1 MARPTPA
8 ARRYAEAAFQVA
20 LRGGDTEL
28 DGWRDDL
35 AMAADVL
42 THESVE
48 PVIDSPAIARADRL
62 TVVDK
67 LLASRVRPGVLRLVS
82 LLVGRGR
89 AHEIARMSEQYQRL
103 LNAHRGIVVATVTS
117 ATPLTDDETAE
128 VRTRVEAMADAIV
141 DMRTAV
147 DPALL
152 GGLTVQ
158 IGDRFLDA
166 SIRGRLERLRTQL
179 NSGARPR

>member
-20 LRGGDTEL
+20 LRSGDKEL

-35 AMAADVL
+35 ALAAEVL
-42 THESVE
+42 GHEQVA
-48 PVIDSPAIARADRL
+48 PVVDSPAIPTANRL
-62 TVVDK
+62 AIVDK
-67 LLASRVRPGVLRLVS
+67 LLASRVRPAALRLVS
-82 LLVGRGR
+82 LLVERGR
-89 AHEIARMSEQYQRL
+89 AREIGRVSDQYQRL

-117 ATPLTDDETAE
+117 AAPLTDGETAE
-128 VRTRVEAMADAIV
+128 IRKRVEAMADATV

-147 DPALL
+147 DPSLL

-179 NSGARPR
+179 NSGVRPR

>member
-1 MARPTPA
+1 MARPSPA
-8 ARRYAEAAFQVA
+8 ARRYAEAAFEVA
-20 LRGGDTEL
+20 LRDDQL

-35 AMAADVL
+35 ALAAEVL
-42 THESVE
+42 GHPEAEAV
-48 PVIDSPAIARADRL
+48 VDNPAIATADRL
-62 TVVDK
+62 AVVDK
-67 LLASRVRPGVLRLVS
+67 LLEPRVRPGALRLVR
-82 LLVGRGR
+82 LLVERGR
-89 AHEIARMSEQYQRL
+89 ARELARVSEQFQRQ

-117 ATPLTDDETAE
+117 AAPLTDDETAE
-128 VRTRVEAMADAIV
+128 IRKRVEAMSNATI

-158 IGDRFLDA
+158 IGDRLLDA

>member
-1 MARPTPA
+1 MCSS
-8 ARRYAEAAFQVA
+8 
-20 LRGGDTEL
+20 
-28 DGWRDDL
+28 DL
-35 AMAADVL
+35 
-42 THESVE
+42 
-48 PVIDSPAIARADRL
+48 
-62 TVVDK
+62 
-67 LLASRVRPGVLRLVS
+67 
-82 LLVGRGR
+82 
-89 AHEIARMSEQYQRL
+89 EIRK
-103 LNAHRGIVVATVTS
+103 
-117 ATPLTDDETAE
+117 
-128 VRTRVEAMADAIV
+128 RVEAMADATV

>member
-8 ARRYAEAAFQVA
+8 ARRFAEAAFQVA
-20 LRGGDTEL
+20 LRDDEL

-35 AMAADVL
+35 ALAAEIL
-42 THESVE
+42 GHPQVE
-48 PVIDSPAIARADRL
+48 PIVDSPAIPTADRL
-62 TVVDK
+62 GVVDK
-67 LLASRVRPGVLRLVS
+67 LLESRVRPGALRLVR
-82 LLVGRGR
+82 LLVERGR
-89 AHEIARMSEQYQRL
+89 ARELGRVRDQFQRQ

-128 VRTRVEAMADAIV
+128 VRKRVEAMADSTI
-141 DMRTAV
+141 DLRTAV

-158 IGDRFLDA
+158 IGDRLLDA
-166 SIRGRLERLRTQL
+166 SIRGRLERLRNQL
-179 NSGARPR
+179 SSGARPR

>member
-8 ARRYAEAAFQVA
+8 ARRYAEAAFEVA
-20 LRGGDTEL
+20 LRGGDAEL

-35 AMAADVL
+35 ALAAEVL
-42 THESVE
+42 GHPEVQ
-48 PVIDSPAIARADRL
+48 PVVDNPAIATADRAAI
-62 TVVDK
+62 VDK
-67 LLASRVRPGVLRLVS
+67 LLEKRVRPGALRLVR
-82 LLVGRGR
+82 LLVERGR
-89 AHEIARMSEQYQRL
+89 ASEIGRVSEQFQRQ
-103 LNAHRGIVVATVTS
+103 LNVHRGIVIATVTS

-128 VRTRVEAMADAIV
+128 IRKRVEAMADATV

-179 NSGARPR
+179 SSGARPR

>member
-20 LRGGDTEL
+20 LRDDEL

-35 AMAADVL
+35 ALAADIL
-42 THESVE
+42 GRPEVE
-48 PVIDSPAIARADRL
+48 PVVDSPAIPTDDRL
-62 TVVDK
+62 GVVDR
-67 LLASRVRPGVLRLVS
+67 LLEGRVRPGALRLVS
-82 LLVGRGR
+82 LLVERGR
-89 AHEIARMSEQYQRL
+89 ARELGRVSDQFQRL

-117 ATPLTDDETAE
+117 AAPLTDEETAE
-128 VRTRVEAMADAIV
+128 IRKRVEAMADATI
-141 DMRTAV
+141 DLKTTV

-158 IGDRFLDA
+158 IGDRLLDA